1 MRRLA
6 FLLVFV
12 PTYALAE
19 PSSSSDPKKMR
30 TDDCARARKLG
41 KTCVI
46 DMPAEV
52 LEEGV
57 AKPDGIGIDARDF
70 ADHKSLV
77 RIRWDF
83 IAEILK
89 SANDID

>member
-1 MRRLA
+1 
-6 FLLVFV
+6 
-12 PTYALAE
+12 
-19 PSSSSDPKKMR
+19 
-30 TDDCARARKLG
+30 
-41 KTCVI
+41 
-46 DMPAEV
+46 MPAEV